1 MINVAVCGGSGYAG
15 AELLRVLAGH
25 SQVNVTAVT
34 SEKSAGKQVTD
45 LFPHLHGYGDLTFEP
60 LDPGTLAPKAEIFFL
75 SLPHATSQRPAD
87 LLLRKGKRV
96 IDLSADHRLRDP
108 ALYEEWYK
116 VTHEFAGNLRKAVY
130 GLPELYR
137 NKIRNAFLIANP
149 GCYPT
154 GAILGLSP
162 ALRHG
167 IIDPDTIVIDS
178 KSGTSGAGRQADV
191 GFSFCEVNE
200 GFKAYGLVRHR
211 HTPEIEQE
219 LSGICR
225 RPVTVTFTPHLVPLD
240 RGILGTMYARL
251 KKKTDGKK
259 ILELYR
265 KAYLQEPFV
274 RVLEEGKLPN
284 VKHVRGTNY
293 CEIGLAV
300 NDRTNTL
307 IVVTAL
313 DNLVKGAAGQA
324 VQNMN
329 ILCGF
334 EESTAL
340 TAPALFP

>member
-25 SQVNVTAVT
+25 GHIKVTAVT
-34 SEKSAGKQVTD
+34 SEKSSGKPVTD
-45 LFPHLHGYGDLTFEP
+45 LFPHLHHYSGLVFEP
-60 LDPGTLAPKAEIFFL
+60 LDPGALAPKADIFFL
-75 SLPHATSQRPAD
+75 SLPHATSQKPVD
-87 LLLRKGKRV
+87 LFLRKGKRV
-96 IDLSADHRLRDP
+96 IDLSADHRLRDR

-116 VTHEFAGNLRKAVY
+116 VAHEFAGNLRKAVY

-137 NKIRNAFLIANP
+137 KKIEKAVLIANP

-154 GAILGLSP
+154 GAILGLYP
-162 ALRHG
+162 ALKHG
-167 IIDPDTIVIDS
+167 IIDSGTIVIDS
-178 KSGTSGAGRQADV
+178 KSGASGAGRQSDV

-225 RPVTVTFTPHLVPLD
+225 RPVTVTFTPHLLPLD
-240 RGILGTMYARL
+240 RGILGTMYARI

-259 ILELYR
+259 ILEFYR
-265 KAYLQEPFV
+265 KAYLREPFV
-274 RVLEEGKLPN
+274 RVLGEGKLPN
-284 VKHVRGTNY
+284 VKHVRGTNF
-293 CEIGLAV
+293 CEIGIAV

-329 ILCGF
+329 ILCGL
-334 EESTAL
+334 EETTAL